1 MLFSRSRNIAVLKY
15 ISPNIY
21 GHKICI
27 DKKEHGHKRTVLPSY
42 LKYPRHVFYFTNQG
56 SSCRSFTLTTYKKVS
71 KNTKLLFSGLSIW
84 HCYIF
89 TESYTSAH
97 VFLHLLNE
105 LRKRD
110 IMHVRLNEHVSL
122 FCNDF
127 HKFNNTGA

>member
-1 MLFSRSRNIAVLKY
+1 MAIKYASTRRNMDTKEQSYRVILNIHVTY
-15 ISPNIY
+15 FIS
-21 GHKICI
+21 
-27 DKKEHGHKRTVLPSY
+27 S
-42 LKYPRHVFYFTNQG
+42 NQG
-56 SSCRSFTLTTYKKVS
+56 SSCRSFTLTTYKKIS
-71 KNTKLLFSGLSIW
+71 KNTKLLFSGLSIL
-84 HCYIF
+84 HCYIY

-110 IMHVRLNEHVSL
+110 IMNARLNEHVSL